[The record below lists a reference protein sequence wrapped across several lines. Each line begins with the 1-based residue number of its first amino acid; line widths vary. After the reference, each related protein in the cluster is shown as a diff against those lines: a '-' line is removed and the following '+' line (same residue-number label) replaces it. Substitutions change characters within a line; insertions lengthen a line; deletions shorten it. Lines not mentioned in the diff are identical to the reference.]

1 MFYLISKPQNQWK
14 IKCFVRHYST
24 TILMTPKKKTI
35 ISQSGLKI
43 LRIGLGHNI
52 GVLD

>member
-24 TILMTPKKKTI
+24 TILMTPKKKNN
-35 ISQSGLKI
+35 
-43 LRIGLGHNI
+43 NI
-52 GVLD
+52 TKWSKNPKNWYGA